1 MGRFLGGFGPLGP
14 YWKKLLRFWNFFFR
28 FTFCDLTPWPVGP
41 KTNIVTTYSDCKN
54 VLDLR
59 VPTFGE
65 NYPIA
70 PKRWYDTTWHLGTS
84 KLPADL
90 PLGVFGGMMKMCLP
104 WMPITWFGF
113 LIKSCQVSQ
122 WLYRSTFFGKN
133 CPEYSE
139 KHYNVFPR
147 PYGVQW
153 HLMLANVWFQ
163 VTRPKTQNFVFSD

>member
-1 MGRFLGGFGPLGP
+1 MKIFSHQWIIAILFLMHMGRFLGGFGPLGP
-14 YWKKLLRFWNFFFR
+14 YWKKINVLETFFR
-28 FTFCDLTPWPVGP
+28 FAFWDMTPCPVGP

-90 PLGVFGGMMKMCLP
+90 PLGVFGGVVEKCLL

-113 LIKSCQVSQ
+113 FDQIMQSQ
-122 WLYRSTFFGKN
+122 TLTLSIIFLRQK
-133 CPEYSE
+133 
-139 KHYNVFPR
+139 
-147 PYGVQW
+147 
-153 HLMLANVWFQ
+153 
-163 VTRPKTQNFVFSD
+163 